1 MCVKAFDDDTI
12 SDTKTLSLTYL
23 PDRVLWPTMTA
34 DPAKPNKYLP
44 TASEK
49 QDVYSCFI

>member
-12 SDTKTLSLTYL
+12 SDTETLSLTYL
-23 PDRVLWPTMTA
+23 PDRVHCSTMTA
-34 DPAKPNKYLP
+34 DPAKPNQHLH

-49 QDVYSCFI
+49 